1 MDHTHDDCDW
11 SVDEG
16 FDNDGDGW
24 TTCGGDCDDD
34 NLLAYPGHD
43 EEYCNGFDDD
53 CDGTVDEGCPGQE
66 PSGDCCEAHGGIGCE
81 DGDTEACVC
90 AMDPFCCENTWDP
103 ICADEA
109 KTDCGACGGELPTG
123 DCCEVNGSPGC
134 DDPGTEGCVC
144 AMDPF
149 CCENTWDQ
157 ICADEA
163 ANQCG
168 GCGLAQGDCCVP
180 ADTPGCGDADLE
192 ACVCG
197 QDGFCCETAWD
208 DLCVNQAADPCGGCG
223 AGML

>member
-1 MDHTHDDCDW
+1 MDHTHDDCDG

-90 AMDPFCCENTWDP
+90 AMDPFCCENTWD
-103 ICADEA
+103 
-109 KTDCGACGGELPTG
+109 
-123 DCCEVNGSPGC
+123 
-134 DDPGTEGCVC
+134 
-144 AMDPF
+144 
-149 CCENTWDQ
+149 Q